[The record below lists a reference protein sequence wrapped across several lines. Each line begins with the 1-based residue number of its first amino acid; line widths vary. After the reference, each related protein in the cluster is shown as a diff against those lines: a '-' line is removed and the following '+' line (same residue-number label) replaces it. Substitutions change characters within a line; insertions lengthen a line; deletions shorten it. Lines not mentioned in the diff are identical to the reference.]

1 MRTSLPF
8 LALLFGCTQDPID
21 ALESYADEICECE
34 NAECIEQVR
43 DTWEDKNVDI
53 VATADL
59 SDDEKTK
66 GLAAI
71 EKALN
76 CQAELTP

>member
-1 MRTSLPF
+1 M
-8 LALLFGCTQDPID
+8 GCSQDPID
-21 ALESYADEICECE
+21 ALESYATEICECE

-43 DTWEDKNVDI
+43 NAWEDENVER

-59 SDDEKTK
+59 SEEEQSK
-66 GLAAI
+66 GAAAI

-76 CQAELTP
+76 CQAEINP